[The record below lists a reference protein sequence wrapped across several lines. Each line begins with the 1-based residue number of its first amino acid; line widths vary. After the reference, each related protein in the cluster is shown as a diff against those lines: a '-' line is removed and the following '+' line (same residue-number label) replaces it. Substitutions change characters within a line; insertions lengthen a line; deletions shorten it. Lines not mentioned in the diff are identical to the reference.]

1 MKKRTIKIGSYDTA
15 EFGWTLGDWKLTA
28 AEQKTNY
35 VDKPGGDGSWDLSTA
50 NTNGIPKYKT
60 RTLTVPLEL
69 SIGTR
74 QDRENIIN
82 DMVNGLDGYQVQIV
96 LPDRPDHYLFGRVKI
111 AVDYSDLAH
120 AKVTLTGT
128 VEPWFYSIRE
138 TAIEATA
145 TPEHQTML
153 IRNNGRRVAVPLV
166 AVTEG
171 EVTLRANSSTA
182 HIGPG
187 THKLPGLLLRPGTTE
202 LEYYGAGS
210 FVMTYRE
217 AVLR

>member
-15 EFGWTLGDWKLTA
+15 EYGWTLGDWKLTA

-69 SIGTR
+69 SVGTR
-74 QDRENIIN
+74 QERENLIN
-82 DMVNGLDGYQVQIV
+82 DMVNSLDGYQVQIV
-96 LPDRPDHYLFGRVKI
+96 LPDRPDHYLVGRVKI

-138 TAIEATA
+138 TVIEATA

-153 IRNNGRRVAVPLV
+153 IRNTGRKVVVPHVAV
-166 AVTEG
+166 EG
-171 EVTLRANSSTA
+171 EVILRGNSLQLTL
-182 HIGPG
+182 GPG
-187 THKLPGLLLRPGTTE
+187 AHLLPGMLLFPGTTE